1 MHGYLWEF
9 TADEWH
15 PDYKQTPKDGSAAK
29 GTDGDE
35 VSIVVR
41 SGSWKEKFDEL
52 TSTSRHKLPATF
64 ADDAI
69 GFRCVKGAAK

>member
-15 PDYKQTPKDGSAAK
+15 PDYLETPKDGSAAMA
-29 GTDGDE
+29 TAGDE
-35 VSIVVR
+35 VSVVVR
-41 SGSWKEKFDEL
+41 SGSWKDKFDKL
-52 TSTSRHKLPATF
+52 TCTSRRKLPSTA

-69 GFRCVKGAAK
+69 GFRCVKAAAR